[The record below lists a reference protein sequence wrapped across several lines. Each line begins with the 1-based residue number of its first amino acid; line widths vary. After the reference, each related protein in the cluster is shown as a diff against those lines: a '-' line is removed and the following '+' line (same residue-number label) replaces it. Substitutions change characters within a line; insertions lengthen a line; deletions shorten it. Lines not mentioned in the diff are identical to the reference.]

1 MEVMQ
6 YEVLPAPQG
15 YYIALFDEALR
26 TFRRVS
32 AESYRKFGEAC
43 QALFLGTWTPA

>member
-15 YYIALFDEALR
+15 YYIAQFDEALR
-26 TFRRVS
+26 TFHRVS
-32 AESYRKFGEAC
+32 EEYYRKFDDAC
-43 QALFLGTWTPA
+43 QAMFLGTWTPA

>member
-26 TFRRVS
+26 EFHRVS
-32 AESYRKFGEAC
+32 EEFYRQFEEARD
-43 QALFLGTWTPA
+43 ALFTGTWTPA

>member
-15 YYIALFDEALR
+15 YYIAQFDEALR
-26 TFRRVS
+26 AFHRVS
-32 AESYRKFGEAC
+32 KDTYRQFDEAR
-43 QALFLGTWTPA
+43 QALFSGTWTPA